1 MPESLPVRN
10 SNSDACRL
18 KASRPMVVWNA
29 QVDGFT
35 LVEMVVAIL
44 ILGVISAVTIA
55 RFADGNAANGIVL
68 RDQIV
73 ASVRQAQQSAF
84 GREDVEFRLTPNVS
98 GSEATIEV
106 SEANGMIIQTTVP
119 MASVSLNAD
128 RDVTSSCGVTPGSN
142 AVTSANPIVID
153 FGGLGEITSAE
164 VGGSSGAVNTSLK
177 ICVDNQTVTSVC
189 ISPAGFA
196 YVGDCDVD

>member
-1 MPESLPVRN
+1 MPESLPANN
-10 SNSDACRL
+10 STSSACRL
-18 KASRPMVVWNA
+18 VASRPILCGNS
-29 QVDGFT
+29 QTDGFT
-35 LVEMVVAIL
+35 LVELVVAIL

-55 RFADGNAANGIVL
+55 RFSDGNAANGIVL

-84 GREDVEFRLTPNVS
+84 GRENVEFSLTPNGS

-106 SEANGMIIQTTVP
+106 SESNGTILQSTVP
-119 MASVSLNAD
+119 IASVGLNAD
-128 RDVTSSCGVTPGSN
+128 RDVTSSCAVTPGSN

-164 VGGSSGAVNTSLK
+164 VGGTSGAVNTSLK
-177 ICVDNQTVTSVC
+177 ICVDNQSVTSVC

-196 YVGDCDVD
+196 YVGDCDID